1 MPPRPI
7 LSALHATDLSPV
19 VKTYRGA
26 LADRNWLA
34 AMVEKHDALLQ
45 NHTWDFVPRPTG
57 ANVVTGK
64 WIFKHKFQADG
75 SLERYKAC

>member
-19 VKTYRGA
+19 AKTYRGA

-45 NHTWDFVPRPTG
+45 NHT
-57 ANVVTGK
+57 
-64 WIFKHKFQADG
+64 
-75 SLERYKAC
+75 